1 MSEYKVLLRGLR
13 DNTEQGRAAF
23 LQRFGESYKLSP
35 EQASDWLR
43 ARKGVVYTLKTPEA
57 AEKAKRFLESI
68 GALAQIEKTEPEAA
82 PPPPLAVAPP
92 SPPAPSP
99 PAPSPP
105 APPPTAPSPPVPSAP
120 PAVADSG
127 PPEVPEETAAP
138 SAAAVT
144 PGRTAVIA
152 PAAAT
157 GAVSGLRACRHCG
170 YPFPA
175 SQPVCPACKRP
186 AAPAGAAA
194 AGAPG
199 PGLPAAPPGGGAIG
213 YDLAGILNSTFRMY
227 LDNFLVLFGLSV
239 LPMLPVWFVT
249 IVGVAAGATV
259 GVAAGHEPALA
270 VALVVAFVLLLLP
283 VLVYIM
289 FYFSA
294 ASVIAIDEIL
304 RGAKPGL
311 LDTLRRVEPFLPV
324 KLLLTSFLVG
334 LVILGAMS
342 PFLALVIVGAWQ
354 KSAGIAVLA
363 ALPMVPIA
371 FIAAA
376 YMILVMPVTV
386 LENIWGWDAIRRSV
400 QLGKGSYARNFGVL
414 MLIAIVAGIAVSLVS
429 MPLAFIP
436 VLGQIA
442 SFILQMA
449 IYPVTNIVIVL
460 LYYDMRVRK
469 G

>member
-35 EQASDWLR
+35 QQASEWLR

-68 GALAQIEKTEPEAA
+68 GALAEIEKSEPEAA
-82 PPPPLAVAPP
+82 PPPPPPAVAPP
-92 SPPAPSP
+92 SPPAVVDTG
-99 PAPSPP
+99 
-105 APPPTAPSPPVPSAP
+105 PPP
-120 PAVADSG
+120 
-127 PPEVPEETAAP
+127 VPEETAAP
-138 SAAAVT
+138 SAATVPPEKRAAAV
-144 PGRTAVIA
+144 A
-152 PAAAT
+152 PAAAA

-170 YPFPA
+170 YPYPA

-186 AAPAGAAA
+186 AASA

-199 PGLPAAPPGGGAIG
+199 PGLPAASPGGGAVG

-227 LDNFLVLFGLSV
+227 LDNFLVLFGLAV
-239 LPMLPVWFVT
+239 LPVLPVWFVA
-249 IVGVAAGATV
+249 IVGVAAGAAA

-270 VALVVAFVLLLLP
+270 VALVVAVVLLMMP

-294 ASVIAIDEIL
+294 ASVIAIDDIL

-311 LDTLRRVEPFLPV
+311 MDTLKKVEPFLPV

-334 LVILGAMS
+334 LVILGVMA
-342 PFLALVIVGAWQ
+342 PFLAVVILGAVE
-354 KSAGIAVLA
+354 KSAGIAVVA
-363 ALPMVPIA
+363 ALPMIPIA

-386 LENIWGWDAIRRSV
+386 LENIWGWEAVRRSAL
-400 QLGKGSYARNFGVL
+400 LGKGSYARNFGVL
-414 MLIAIVAGIAVSLVS
+414 MLIAIVVGIAVSLVS

-436 VLGQIA
+436 ILGQIA